1 MLNFDKLEADSARL
15 AASFRTARPFEHV
28 VIDGF
33 CDAPALE
40 RLVSALPDPATGAI
54 NLSRDYMFA
63 KNKYEKSG
71 IKELSPEFA
80 DIYADLTGARFQNFL
95 RALTGEAVFVDPD
108 FHGGGIHQGG
118 EKSFLDMHVD
128 FNTHPLQRT
137 WFRNLN
143 ILLYLNQ
150 GWQPAYKGELK
161 IRHRERADSTALIEP
176 LFNRCVI
183 MFTRDYT
190 VHGYDAIDFPAGAY
204 RRSIAAYAYTLTD
217 ADQDHRTT
225 VWLPEQGGAAKKAIG
240 RHWPVLVRVK
250 NALFGSATAK
260 NK

>member
-1 MLNFDKLEADSARL
+1 MLNFKKLDSERGAL
-15 AASFRTARPFEHV
+15 AAAFKTAKPFEHV
-28 VIDGF
+28 VIDDF
-33 CDAPALE
+33 CDVSALE
-40 RLVSALPDPATGAI
+40 RLVEALPDPSKGNI

-71 IKELSPEFA
+71 FKDLSPEFSE
-80 DIYADLTGARFQNFL
+80 IYEDLMSEKFQSFL
-95 RALTGEAVFVDPD
+95 REVTGEQVFVDPE

-118 EKSFLDMHVD
+118 EGSFLDMHVD
-128 FNTHPLQRT
+128 FNMHPLQKS

-143 ILLYLNQ
+143 ILLYLNK
-150 GWQPAYKGELK
+150 GWQKQYHGELK
-161 IRHRERADSTALIEP
+161 IRHREHADSTTLIEP

-190 VHGYDAIDFPAGAY
+190 VHGYDAINFPAGSY

-217 ADQDHRTT
+217 AEPDHRTT
-225 VWLPEQGGAAKKAIG
+225 VWLPEQGGAAKKVIG
-240 RHWPVLVRVK
+240 KHWPALVRVK
-250 NALFGSATAK
+250 NALFGSSTAK